1 MPEQSRRAPVSSEK
15 RGNSFPRSLAVP
27 NKKNQRLPRKKAVVM
42 ESGDVANA
50 LKVVIEADT
59 RAANRRKA
67 IPPQNSRWKYF
78 ESVAAH
84 PCREK

>member
-42 ESGDVANA
+42 ESGDAANA

-59 RAANRRKA
+59 RATNRRKA

-84 PCREK
+84 PCGEK